1 MSMKTQKKDILNICT
16 GVPNWNVC
24 TWRDENTII
33 SKDGKHILCNSQCA
47 HHKCERLLKIN
58 TQQQINID

>member
-1 MSMKTQKKDILNICT
+1 MKTQECILNICT

-33 SKDGKHILCNSQCA
+33 SKDGKHILCHSQCA
-47 HHKCERLLKIN
+47 HHECERLLKIKYTVTN
-58 TQQQINID
+58 KY

>member
-1 MSMKTQKKDILNICT
+1 MKTHEKCIQNICT

-33 SKDGKHILCNSQCA
+33 SKDGKHTLCHSQCA

-58 TQQQINID
+58 TQQQTNIY

>member
-1 MSMKTQKKDILNICT
+1 MKTQKKDILNICT

-33 SKDGKHILCNSQCA
+33 SKDGKHILCHNQS
-47 HHKCERLLKIN
+47 KRCECVRLLRID
-58 TQQQINID
+58 TQ

>member
-1 MSMKTQKKDILNICT
+1 MKTQEECILNICT

-33 SKDGKHILCNSQCA
+33 SKDGKYILWHSQCA

-58 TQQQINID
+58 TQQQTNIY